1 MSSPSTNGY
10 PENPVV
16 VRVWRNREI
25 ESVHRGTW
33 CLADSAGD
41 ILGGVGDFEAPFFV
55 RSSIK
60 PIQALPLLESGAA
73 DRFGFSD
80 EELVLAV
87 ASHSGEPCHTERVG
101 SLLRRLGLS
110 ESHLRCGAHEPMDP
124 VTRTELKRL
133 GHEPTQLHNNCSGK
147 HAGFLALAKHLG
159 VPLGGYL
166 EPRSEGQELVR
177 AALSELTNTPLE
189 RLVPAV
195 DGCSA
200 PAYRLSL
207 RHLATAFARITT
219 PGGLPSARAKNLERI
234 TRAVA
239 RNPVLLAGSRG
250 RLDTDLVRATG
261 GRLLPKI
268 GAEAIYAVGLRGG
281 DRALA
286 IKIDDGGTRGL
297 FPLVVALLERLEL
310 ATPEELRALA
320 PWREAVLENHAGLPV
335 GRVDPVLP

>member
-25 ESVHRGTW
+25 ESVHRGAW
-33 CLADSAGD
+33 CMADSAGAV
-41 ILGGVGDFEAPFFV
+41 LASAGDFEAAFFV

-73 DRFGFSD
+73 DRFDFSD
-80 EELVLAV
+80 EELALTV
-87 ASHSGEPCHTERVG
+87 ASHSGESCHTERVG

-110 ESHLRCGAHEPMDP
+110 ESFLRCGAHEPMDP
-124 VTRTELKRL
+124 VARAELKQL
-133 GHEPTQLHNNCSGK
+133 GREPTQLHNNCSGK

-159 VPLGGYL
+159 VPLEDYL
-166 EPRSEGQELVR
+166 DPSSEGQELVR
-177 AALSELTNTPLE
+177 AALAELTNTPLE

-207 RHLATAFARITT
+207 RGLATAFARITSPRT
-219 PGGLPSARAKNLERI
+219 LPSARAQNLERV
-234 TRAVA
+234 TCAVA

-268 GAEAIYAVGLRGG
+268 GAEAIYAVGLCGG

-297 FPLVVALLERLEL
+297 FPLVVALLERLEF
-310 ATPEELRALA
+310 ASPAEIEAVA
-320 PWREAVLENHAGLPV
+320 SWREAVLQNHAGLPV
-335 GRVDPVLP
+335 GRVEPVLP